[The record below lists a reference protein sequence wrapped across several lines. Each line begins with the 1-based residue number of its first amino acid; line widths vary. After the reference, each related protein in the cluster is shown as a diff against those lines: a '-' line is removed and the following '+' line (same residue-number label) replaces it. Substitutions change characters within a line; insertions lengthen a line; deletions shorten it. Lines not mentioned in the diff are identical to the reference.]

1 MWNFELKNVEIN
13 TLELYFSQKYL
24 QRKIKSR
31 LVIIEC
37 AAIFSGSYFCGL
49 NTSVPRNQGLKTV
62 ESPLLTTALGFFYLK
77 TSKLYYIFTS
87 RIIYDPNAFGS

>member
-24 QRKIKSR
+24 QRKIKPR

-62 ESPLLTTALGFFYLK
+62 ESPLLTTALGFFLFK
-77 TSKLYYIFTS
+77 NFKIVLHFYIKDN
-87 RIIYDPNAFGS
+87 I